1 LKLTGADLKARKAKN
16 MYKGNYCEV
25 SLYVFNRKNCIRRS
39 CYNLTTS
46 KIFDNSIMLLI
57 FLSSVKLA
65 SDTFFIN
72 EPKESTVR
80 KINS

>member
-1 LKLTGADLKARKAKN
+1 
-16 MYKGNYCEV
+16 
-25 SLYVFNRKNCIRRS
+25 
-39 CYNLTTS
+39 
-46 KIFDNSIMLLI
+46 MLLI